1 MRKVMT
7 TYVCPDVDGIGAM
20 YAYAELLR
28 KNGEDA
34 EYYFEGKLKK
44 EAEIILNIFN
54 INLNP
59 TDNVVEDDE
68 IVMVDN
74 NELNFLPTCIK
85 KENIIEIIDHHTRCN
100 WIDEF
105 PDIKCQIEFIGA
117 AATLVAERYKIKRGN
132 TI

>member
-28 KNGEDA
+28 KNGENA

-54 INLNP
+54 IKLNP
-59 TDNVVEDDE
+59 IDNVGEDDE
-68 IVMVDN
+68 IVMIDN
-74 NELNFLPTCIK
+74 NELNLLPK
-85 KENIIEIIDHHTRCN
+85 
-100 WIDEF
+100 
-105 PDIKCQIEFIGA
+105 
-117 AATLVAERYKIKRGN
+117 
-132 TI
+132 

>member
-28 KNGEDA
+28 KNGENA

-54 INLNP
+54 IKLNP
-59 TDNVVEDDE
+59 IDNVGEDDE

-74 NELNFLPTCIK
+74 NELNFLPKCIK
-85 KENIIEIIDHHTRCN
+85 KEKIIEIIDHHVRCN